1 MNALSKL
8 WRQVWVRR
16 AIYLLIILALA
27 WLIKLYFFP
36 SKSNNTFITAPVTRT
51 DIEQTVLATGTVKAF
66 KQVDVGA
73 QVSGQIQTIKVQL
86 GQTVRKGD
94 VLAIIDARTQKNT
107 LQTAQAQLA
116 SNQAS
121 LEKAQADFTRQQTM
135 FNAGA
140 ASKEN
145 FDAAKASLA
154 AARASVN
161 QSKISVDNAKLTL
174 GYTQVLA
181 PIDGVVVSLAV
192 EEGQTVNANQ
202 STPTLLTIAQLDKV
216 TIRAEISEGDV
227 TKVNIGMPA
236 YFTILGES
244 EHRYET
250 TLRAID
256 PGPTTLTDNSTST
269 STSSSSASAIYYYGM
284 LDVPNPDGKLRIAMT
299 TQVSIVANSA
309 KNALTIPS
317 TALGKKD
324 KDGKYLVKTLT
335 KDNKTEEHWVE
346 VGLNNNVNAEIKSGL
361 SEGDQ
366 VVVSQSST
374 APTATSKSSPRMP
387 RMGM

>member
-1 MNALSKL
+1 MDALSKL

-361 SEGDQ
+361 NEGDQ

-374 APTATSKSSPRMP
+374 ASTAASKSSPRMP

>member
-86 GQTVRKGD
+86 GQTVRKGE

-250 TLRAID
+250 ALRAID
-256 PGPTTLTDNSTST
+256 PGPTTLTDNST

-335 KDNKTEEHWVE
+335 KDNQTEEHWVE

>member
-1 MNALSKL
+1 MNALKKL

-16 AIYLLIILALA
+16 AIYLLLILGLV
-27 WLIKLYFFP
+27 WLVKLYFFP
-36 SKSNNTFITAPVTRT
+36 SKSNDTYITAPVTRT
-51 DIEQTVLATGTVKAF
+51 NLEQTVLATGTVKAF
-66 KQVDVGA
+66 KQVEVGA
-73 QVSGQIQTIKVQL
+73 QVSGQIQTLKVQL

-94 VLAIIDARTQKNT
+94 LLAIIDARTQKNT
-107 LQTAQAQLA
+107 LQTAQAQLT
-116 SNQAS
+116 SNQAN
-121 LEKAQADFTRQQTM
+121 LEKAQLDFTRQQTM
-135 FNAGA
+135 FAAGA
-140 ASKEN
+140 SSKEN
-145 FDAAKASLA
+145 LDAAKATLA

-227 TKVNIGMPA
+227 TKVKVGMPA
-236 YFTILGES
+236 YFTILGDTEQ
-244 EHRYET
+244 RYET

-256 PGPTTLTDNSTST
+256 PGPTTLTDNNSTA
-269 STSSSSASAIYYYGM
+269 SSSASAIYYYGM
-284 LDVPNPDGKLRIAMT
+284 LDVPNDDGKLRIAMT
-299 TQVSIVANSA
+299 TQVSIIANAA

-317 TALGKKD
+317 TALGKKNNE
-324 KDGKYLVKTLT
+324 GKYLVKVLG
-335 KDNKTEEHWVE
+335 KDNKTEERWVE
-346 VGLNNNVNAEIKSGL
+346 VGLNNNINAEVKSGL
-361 SEGDQ
+361 SEGEQ
-366 VVVSQSST
+366 VVVSQSSSSSGNT
-374 APTATSKSSPRMP
+374 NSSKSTPRMP

>member
-1 MNALSKL
+1 MNALKKL

-16 AIYLLIILALA
+16 AIYLLLILGLV
-27 WLIKLYFFP
+27 WLVKLYFFP
-36 SKSNNTFITAPVTRT
+36 SKSNDTYITAPVTRT
-51 DIEQTVLATGTVKAF
+51 NLEQTVLATGTVKAF
-66 KQVDVGA
+66 KQVEVGA
-73 QVSGQIQTIKVQL
+73 QVSGQIQTLKVQL

-94 VLAIIDARTQKNT
+94 LLAIIDARTQKNT
-107 LQTAQAQLA
+107 LQTAQAQLT
-116 SNQAS
+116 SNQAN
-121 LEKAQADFTRQQTM
+121 LEKAQLDFTRQQTM
-135 FNAGA
+135 FAAGA
-140 ASKEN
+140 SSKEN
-145 FDAAKASLA
+145 LDAAKATLA

-227 TKVNIGMPA
+227 TKVKVGMPA
-236 YFTILGES
+236 YFTILGDTEQ
-244 EHRYET
+244 RYET

-256 PGPTTLTDNSTST
+256 PGPTTLTDNNSTA
-269 STSSSSASAIYYYGM
+269 SSSASAIYYYGM
-284 LDVPNPDGKLRIAMT
+284 LDVPNDDGKLRIAMT
-299 TQVSIVANSA
+299 TQVSIIANAA

-317 TALGKKD
+317 TALGKKNNE
-324 KDGKYLVKTLT
+324 GKYLVKVLG
-335 KDNKTEEHWVE
+335 KDNKTEERWVE
-346 VGLNNNVNAEIKSGL
+346 VGLNNNINAEVKSGL
-361 SEGDQ
+361 SEGEQ
-366 VVVSQSST
+366 VVVSQSSSSSGN
-374 APTATSKSSPRMP
+374 ANSSKSTPRMP

>member
-8 WRQVWVRR
+8 WRMVWVRR
-16 AIYLLIILALA
+16 AIYLLVILAFA
-27 WLIKLYFFP
+27 WLVKLYFFP
-36 SKSNNTFITAPVTRT
+36 SKSNNTYITAPVTRT
-51 DIEQTVLATGTVKAF
+51 DLEQTVLATGTVKAF
-66 KQVDVGA
+66 KQVDIGA
-73 QVSGQIQTIKVQL
+73 QVSGQIQTLKVQL

-94 VLAIIDARTQKNT
+94 LLAIIDARTQKNT
-107 LQTAQAQLA
+107 LQTAQAQLT
-116 SNQAS
+116 SNQAN
-121 LEKAQADFTRQQTM
+121 LEKAQLDFTRQQTM
-135 FNAGA
+135 FAAGA
-140 ASKEN
+140 SSKEN
-145 FDAAKASLA
+145 LDAAKATLA

-227 TKVNIGMPA
+227 TKVKVGMPA
-236 YFTILGES
+236 YFTILGDT
-244 EHRYET
+244 EHRYDT
-250 TLRAID
+250 TLRAVD
-256 PGPTTLTDNSTST
+256 PGPTTLTDNASSA
-269 STSSSSASAIYYYGM
+269 SSSSSAIYYYGM

-317 TALGKKD
+317 TALGKKNNE
-324 KDGKYLVKTLT
+324 GKYLVRILN
-335 KDNKTEEHWVE
+335 KDNKTEECWVE
-346 VGLNNNVNAEIKSGL
+346 VGLNNNVNAEIKTGL
-361 SEGDQ
+361 NEGDQ
-366 VVVSQSST
+366 VVVSQST
-374 APTATSKSSPRMP
+374 TSPSGVSGKSSPRMP
-387 RMGM
+387 PRMGM